1 MAVPFGKYEL
11 LRKIASGG
19 MGQVFLAR
27 EHGTGFE
34 RLVVLKLILPHLAE
48 DEEFLD
54 MFLEEARL
62 VARLS
67 HPNLITI
74 LDLTEIEGRH
84 CLAMEYVQGEDVRRL
99 DKFARAQN
107 RPLPVGLVL
116 RVIADA
122 AAGLSYAHNARDAQ
136 GQPLRL
142 VHRDVSPQNVLVGFD
157 GGVKVI
163 DFGVAKAATS
173 GQQTATGVLKG
184 KYPYMS
190 PEQASGLSVDARSD
204 QFALGVVMW
213 ELLTGKRLFKGESDL
228 MTLRLVKDCQV
239 PPPSQL
245 NPAVPTSLDA
255 IVLKALAPTADGR
268 YADCAAFRL
277 ALEDYALN
285 ERLPSSS
292 AHLAAYLREL
302 YTDRITKEAD
312 PATLDQLAEDA
323 DLDSRSN
330 SSRSGVP
337 SAMPRPTNSRALPRP
352 PGVPSATRSRQSTP
366 PQAPQPVAPA
376 PVKEATRGTARLP
389 RPDFESRKPRWLPVA
404 AGGAA
409 LVLAG
414 AAVLLLREPAGAAS
428 VTPPPLPQ
436 TQAQAPATPG
446 EQVPTKPE
454 AVEPTPR
461 PETPESISLLVT
473 SEPPGAAVQV
483 AGEAHGT
490 TPVQLPMVPGAPAV
504 PVTVALNGY
513 EPVTRLV
520 SAADAP
526 QVRVELPRRAVKTPG
541 GTKRSPGMGPS
552 LGIKTGR

>member
-1 MAVPFGKYEL
+1 MAVAFGKYEL
-11 LRKIASGG
+11 LKKIASGG
-19 MGQVFLAR
+19 MGQVFLAQ

-99 DKFARAQN
+99 DRFSRKQDK
-107 RPLPVGLVL
+107 PLPVGLVV
-116 RVIADA
+116 RIIADA
-122 AAGLSYAHNARDAQ
+122 AAGLSYAHGARDGQ
-136 GQPLRL
+136 GQPLQL

-190 PEQASGLSVDARSD
+190 PEQANGQPVNGRSD

-213 ELLTGKRLFKGESDL
+213 ELLTGKRLFKGDTDL
-228 MTLRLVKDCQV
+228 MTLRLVRDCQI

-245 NPAVPTSLDA
+245 NPKLPPGLDE
-255 IVLKALAPTADGR
+255 VLLKALAPTPEGR
-268 YADCAAFRL
+268 YPDCAAFRL

-285 ERLPSSS
+285 LRLPSSS
-292 AHLAAYLREL
+292 AHLAAYLRDL
-302 YTDRITKEAD
+302 YAERIAAESD
-312 PATLDQLAEDA
+312 PSKLDQLAEDA
-323 DLDSRSN
+323 DLDSQSN
-330 SSRSGVP
+330 SSRNGMPTSGARGLA
-337 SAMPRPTNSRALPRP
+337 SSRASKLVGPPSRP
-352 PGVPSATRSRQSTP
+352 PTRVGP
-366 PQAPQPVAPA
+366 
-376 PVKEATRGTARLP
+376 EATRGTAALAPVVQKR
-389 RPDFESRKPRWLPVA
+389 RAWLPYV
-404 AGGAA
+404 AGGVA
-409 LVLAG
+409 LVLSG
-414 AAVLLLREPAGAAS
+414 AAVVWLRGAETA
-428 VTPPPLPQ
+428 VPQAPVATVPQ
-436 TQAQAPATPG
+436 T
-446 EQVPTKPE
+446 PE
-454 AVEPTPR
+454 APQGRT
-461 PETPESISLLVT
+461 PETPARPTPPEDLPPQPVRLLVT
-473 SEPPGAAVQV
+473 SEPPGATVQV
-483 AGEAHGT
+483 AGEERGT
-490 TPVQLPMVPGAPAV
+490 TPVALPLVPGEPSVAV
-504 PVTVALNGY
+504 TLALNGY
-513 EPVTRLV
+513 EPVTRQV

-526 QVRVELPRRAVKTPG
+526 TVAVAMQRRTARTPN
-541 GTKRSPGMGPS
+541 TPKKPPSSSS

>member
-1 MAVPFGKYEL
+1 MAVVFGKYEL

-48 DEEFLD
+48 DEEFLE

-99 DKFARAQN
+99 DRFARKQE
-107 RPLPVGLVL
+107 RPLPVGLVV
-116 RVIADA
+116 RIIADA
-122 AAGLSYAHNARDAQ
+122 AAGLSYAHGARDGH
-136 GQPLRL
+136 GQPLKL

-190 PEQASGLSVDARSD
+190 PEQANGMAVDGRSD

-213 ELLTGKRLFKGESDL
+213 ELLTGKRLFKGDTDL
-228 MTLRLVKDCQV
+228 MTLRLVRDCQV

-245 NPAVPTSLDA
+245 TPKVPPGLDE
-255 IVLKALAPTADGR
+255 IVLKALAPTPDGR

-277 ALEDYALN
+277 ALEDWALN
-285 ERLPSSS
+285 LRLPSSS

-302 YTDRITKEAD
+302 YAERIAAEAD
-312 PATLDQLAEDA
+312 PAKLDQLAEDV
-323 DLDSRSN
+323 DLDSQSN
-330 SSRSGVP
+330 SSRDGMPTSGARGQAASRASKLVGPP
-337 SAMPRPTNSRALPRP
+337 SRPPTRVEPEKTRNTAALMPEPPKRRPWLPFVVGGVALVAGGAAVVLMRGSGAVTPPPVMATRAPEDMQGHTPAPARPTAP
-352 PGVPSATRSRQSTP
+352 ADT
-366 PQAPQPVAPA
+366 APQPV
-376 PVKEATRGTARLP
+376 RL
-389 RPDFESRKPRWLPVA
+389 
-404 AGGAA
+404 
-409 LVLAG
+409 
-414 AAVLLLREPAGAAS
+414 
-428 VTPPPLPQ
+428 T
-436 TQAQAPATPG
+436 
-446 EQVPTKPE
+446 
-454 AVEPTPR
+454 
-461 PETPESISLLVT
+461 VT
-473 SEPPGAAVQV
+473 SEPPGASVQV
-483 AGEAHGT
+483 AGEERGL
-490 TPVQLPMVPGAPAV
+490 TPMALPLVPGEPSVAV
-504 PVTVALNGY
+504 TLALNGY
-513 EPVTRLV
+513 EPVTRQV

-526 QVRVELPRRAVKTPG
+526 SVVVALQKRAPRPSTQPKKPPSG
-541 GTKRSPGMGPS
+541 SS

>member
-1 MAVPFGKYEL
+1 MAVAFGKYEL

-19 MGQVFLAR
+19 MGQVFLAQ

-48 DEEFLD
+48 DEEFLE

-99 DKFARAQN
+99 DRFARKQG
-107 RPLPVGLVL
+107 RPLPVGLVV
-116 RVIADA
+116 RIIADA
-122 AAGLSYAHNARDAQ
+122 AAGLSYAHGARDGQ
-136 GQPLRL
+136 GQPLQL

-190 PEQASGLSVDARSD
+190 PEQANGLPVDGRSD

-213 ELLTGKRLFKGESDL
+213 EVLTGKRLFKGDTDL
-228 MTLRLVKDCQV
+228 MTLRLVRDCQI

-245 NPAVPTSLDA
+245 NPDLPPGLDD
-255 IVLKALAPTADGR
+255 VLLKALAPTPEGR
-268 YADCAAFRL
+268 YPDCAAFRL

-285 ERLPSSS
+285 LRLPSSS

-302 YTDRITKEAD
+302 YAERIAAESD
-312 PATLDQLAEDA
+312 PSKLDQLAEDA
-323 DLDSRSN
+323 DLDSQ
-330 SSRSGVP
+330 SSSSLGSP
-337 SAMPRPTNSRALPRP
+337 APTTGGRGAVASRASKLVGPPSRP
-352 PGVPSATRSRQSTP
+352 PTRVGP
-366 PQAPQPVAPA
+366 
-376 PVKEATRGTARLP
+376 EATRGTAALEPSPAPKR
-389 RPDFESRKPRWLPVA
+389 RAWLPYVVGGLA
-404 AGGAA
+404 LVTGGAA
-409 LVLAG
+409 VVMLRGSDLPSAG
-414 AAVLLLREPAGAAS
+414 
-428 VTPPPLPQ
+428 TPVVQ
-436 TQAQAPATPG
+436 
-446 EQVPTKPE
+446 
-454 AVEPTPR
+454 EPTRTAPPTQPTG
-461 PETPESISLLVT
+461 PETRAVNARPDPVRLMVT
-473 SEPPGAAVQV
+473 SEPPGATVQV
-483 AGEAHGT
+483 AGEERGT
-490 TPVQLPMVPGAPAV
+490 TPVALPLVPGEPSVAV
-504 PVTVALNGY
+504 TLALNGY
-513 EPVTRLV
+513 EPVTRQV

-526 QVRVELPRRAVKTPG
+526 TVAVPLQRRVTRPPPRKPPP
-541 GTKRSPGMGPS
+541 SS

>member
-1 MAVPFGKYEL
+1 MAVGFGKYEL

-99 DKFARAQN
+99 ERFARKQE
-107 RPLPVGLVL
+107 RPLPVGLVV
-116 RVIADA
+116 RIIADA
-122 AAGLSYAHNARDAQ
+122 AAGLSYAHGARDGH
-136 GQPLRL
+136 GQPLKL

-190 PEQASGLSVDARSD
+190 PEQANGLAVDGRSD

-213 ELLTGKRLFKGESDL
+213 ELLTGKRLFKGDTDL
-228 MTLRLVKDCQV
+228 MTLRLVRDCQV

-245 NPAVPTSLDA
+245 NPKLPPGLDEV
-255 IVLKALAPTADGR
+255 VLKALAPSPEAR
-268 YADCAAFRL
+268 YPDCAAFRL
-277 ALEDYALN
+277 ALEDWSLN
-285 ERLPSSS
+285 LRLPSSS

-302 YTDRITKEAD
+302 YAERIATESD
-312 PATLDQLAEDA
+312 PAKLDQLAEDA
-323 DLDSRSN
+323 DLDSQSN
-330 SSRSGVP
+330 SSRGGVP
-337 SAMPRPTNSRALPRP
+337 TSGARGNVASRASKLVGPPSRPPTRVEPEKTRNTAALMQEAPKRRSWMPYVVGGVALMTAGAAVVLLRGATGATLPQTPAVVTVRPTDEA
-352 PGVPSATRSRQSTP
+352 PSAP
-366 PQAPQPVAPA
+366 PETAPEPVAPQPV
-376 PVKEATRGTARLP
+376 
-389 RPDFESRKPRWLPVA
+389 
-404 AGGAA
+404 
-409 LVLAG
+409 
-414 AAVLLLREPAGAAS
+414 
-428 VTPPPLPQ
+428 Q
-436 TQAQAPATPG
+436 
-446 EQVPTKPE
+446 
-454 AVEPTPR
+454 
-461 PETPESISLLVT
+461 LLVK
-473 SEPPGAAVQV
+473 SDPPGATVQLG
-483 AGEAHGT
+483 GEERGT
-490 TPVQLPMVPGAPAV
+490 TPVSLPLIPGEPSVA
-504 PVTVALNGY
+504 VTVALNGY
-513 EPVTRLV
+513 EPVTRQV

-526 QVRVELPRRAVKTPG
+526 TLAVALQRRVTRPTPPPRKPP
-541 GTKRSPGMGPS
+541 SSSS

>member
-1 MAVPFGKYEL
+1 MAVAFGKYEL
-11 LRKIASGG
+11 LKKIASGG
-19 MGQVFLAR
+19 MGQVFLAQ

-99 DKFARAQN
+99 DRFSRKQEK
-107 RPLPVGLVL
+107 PLPVGLVI
-116 RVIADA
+116 RIIADA
-122 AAGLSYAHNARDAQ
+122 AAGLSYAHGARDGQ
-136 GQPLRL
+136 GQPLQL

-190 PEQASGLSVDARSD
+190 PEQANGQPVDGRSD

-213 ELLTGKRLFKGESDL
+213 ELLTGKRLFKGDTDL
-228 MTLRLVKDCQV
+228 MTLRLVRDCQI

-245 NPAVPTSLDA
+245 NPKLPPGLDE
-255 IVLKALAPTADGR
+255 VLLKALAPTAEGR
-268 YADCAAFRL
+268 YPDCAAFRL

-285 ERLPSSS
+285 LRLPSSS

-302 YTDRITKEAD
+302 YAERITAESD
-312 PATLDQLAEDA
+312 PSKLDQLAEDA
-323 DLDSRSN
+323 DLDSQSN
-330 SSRSGVP
+330 SSRNGMPTSGARGHA
-337 SAMPRPTNSRALPRP
+337 SSRASKLVGPPSRP
-352 PGVPSATRSRQSTP
+352 PTRVGP
-366 PQAPQPVAPA
+366 
-376 PVKEATRGTARLP
+376 EATRGTAALAPVEPKR
-389 RPDFESRKPRWLPVA
+389 RTWLPYVL
-404 AGGAA
+404 GGAA
-409 LVLAG
+409 LLMGG
-414 AAVLLLREPAGAAS
+414 AAVVVLRGAQTTVPELPVAT
-428 VTPPPLPQ
+428 VTRPPDEAQGRTPPEPPARPAPPQ
-436 TQAQAPATPG
+436 P
-446 EQVPTKPE
+446 V
-454 AVEPTPR
+454 R
-461 PETPESISLLVT
+461 LLVT
-473 SEPPGAAVQV
+473 SEPPGATVQV
-483 AGEAHGT
+483 AGEERGV
-490 TPVQLPMVPGAPAV
+490 TPVALPLVPGDPSV
-504 PVTVALNGY
+504 SVTLALNGY
-513 EPVTRLV
+513 EPVTRQV

-526 QVRVELPRRAVKTPG
+526 TVAVPLQRRATRPSNTSKKPPSG
-541 GTKRSPGMGPS
+541 SS

>member
-1 MAVPFGKYEL
+1 MAVAFGKYEL
-11 LRKIASGG
+11 LKKIASGG
-19 MGQVFLAR
+19 MGQVFLAQ

-99 DKFARAQN
+99 DRFARKQEK
-107 RPLPVGLVL
+107 PLPVGLVI
-116 RVIADA
+116 RIIADA
-122 AAGLSYAHNARDAQ
+122 AAGLSYAHGARDGQ
-136 GQPLRL
+136 GQPLQL

-190 PEQASGLSVDARSD
+190 PEQANGQPVDGRSD

-213 ELLTGKRLFKGESDL
+213 ELLTGKRLFKGDTDL
-228 MTLRLVKDCQV
+228 MTLRLVRDCQI

-245 NPAVPTSLDA
+245 NPKLPPGLDE
-255 IVLKALAPTADGR
+255 VLLKALAPTAEGR
-268 YADCAAFRL
+268 YPDCAAFRL

-285 ERLPSSS
+285 LRLPSSS
-292 AHLAAYLREL
+292 AHLAAYLRGL
-302 YTDRITKEAD
+302 YAERIATESD
-312 PATLDQLAEDA
+312 PSKLDQLAEDA
-323 DLDSRSN
+323 DLDSQSN
-330 SSRSGVP
+330 SSRNGMPTSGARGLA
-337 SAMPRPTNSRALPRP
+337 SSRASKLVGPPSRP
-352 PGVPSATRSRQSTP
+352 PTRVEP
-366 PQAPQPVAPA
+366 
-376 PVKEATRGTARLP
+376 EATRGTAALAPVAPKR
-389 RPDFESRKPRWLPVA
+389 RTWLPYVA
-404 AGGAA
+404 GGVALMLGGAA
-409 LVLAG
+409 VVWLRG
-414 AAVLLLREPAGAAS
+414 TQTAVPPPPVATVTRTPEEAQGH
-428 VTPPPLPQ
+428 TPPE
-436 TQAQAPATPG
+436 APAR
-446 EQVPTKPE
+446 
-454 AVEPTPR
+454 PTPAQPVR
-461 PETPESISLLVT
+461 LMVT
-473 SEPPGAAVQV
+473 SEPPGATVQV
-483 AGEAHGT
+483 GGEERGT
-490 TPVQLPMVPGAPAV
+490 TPVALPLVPGEPSVAV
-504 PVTVALNGY
+504 TLALNGY
-513 EPVTRLV
+513 EPVTRQV

-526 QVRVELPRRAVKTPG
+526 TVAVALQRRAARPSNTSKKPPPT
-541 GTKRSPGMGPS
+541 SS

>member
-1 MAVPFGKYEL
+1 MAVGFGKYEL

-99 DKFARAQN
+99 ERFARKQE
-107 RPLPVGLVL
+107 RPLPVGLVV
-116 RVIADA
+116 RIIADA
-122 AAGLSYAHNARDAQ
+122 AAGLAYAHNARDGH
-136 GQPLRL
+136 GQPLQL

-190 PEQASGLSVDARSD
+190 PEQANGMAVDGRSD

-213 ELLTGKRLFKGESDL
+213 ELLTGKRLFKGDTDL
-228 MTLRLVKDCQV
+228 MTLRLVRDCQV

-245 NPAVPTSLDA
+245 NPKLPPGLDEV
-255 IVLKALAPTADGR
+255 VLKALAPTPEGR

-277 ALEDYALN
+277 ALEDWALN
-285 ERLPSSS
+285 LRLPSSS

-302 YTDRITKEAD
+302 YADRIAAEAD
-312 PATLDQLAEDA
+312 PSKLDQLAEDA
-323 DLDSRSN
+323 DLDSQSN
-330 SSRSGVP
+330 SSRDGMPTSG
-337 SAMPRPTNSRALPRP
+337 ARGQAASRASKLVGPPSRP
-352 PGVPSATRSRQSTP
+352 PTKEQTRNTAALLP
-366 PQAPQPVAPA
+366 PPA
-376 PVKEATRGTARLP
+376 PKKRA
-389 RPDFESRKPRWLPVA
+389 WLPYVVGGVA
-404 AGGAA
+404 LLAGGAA
-409 LVLAG
+409 VVMMKDPQAPRTPV
-414 AAVLLLREPAGAAS
+414 AV
-428 VTPPPLPQ
+428 VTPPDVVQ
-436 TQAQAPATPG
+436 G
-446 EQVPTKPE
+446 
-454 AVEPTPR
+454 R
-461 PETPESISLLVT
+461 TPEPPARPQPEPPAPPQPVRLMVT
-473 SEPPGAAVQV
+473 SEPPGATVQV
-483 AGEAHGT
+483 AGEERGT
-490 TPVQLPMVPGAPAV
+490 TPVALPLVPGEPSV
-504 PVTVALNGY
+504 QVTLLLHGY
-513 EPVTRLV
+513 EPVTRHV

-526 QVRVELPRRAVKTPG
+526 AMAVALQRRP
-541 GTKRSPGMGPS
+541 TKPPPAQKKPPPTSS

>member
-1 MAVPFGKYEL
+1 MAVVFGKYEL

-48 DEEFLD
+48 DEEFLE
-54 MFLEEARL
+54 MFLDEARL

-74 LDLTEIEGRH
+74 LDLSEIEGRH

-99 DKFARAQN
+99 DRFARKQE
-107 RPLPVGLVL
+107 RPLPVGLVV
-116 RVIADA
+116 RIIADA
-122 AAGLSYAHNARDAQ
+122 AAGLSYAHGARDGH
-136 GQPLRL
+136 GQPLKL

-190 PEQASGLSVDARSD
+190 PEQANGMAVDGRSD

-213 ELLTGKRLFKGESDL
+213 ELLTGMRLFKGDTDL
-228 MTLRLVKDCQV
+228 MTLRLVRDCQV

-245 NPAVPTSLDA
+245 NPKLPPGLDE
-255 IVLKALAPTADGR
+255 IVLKALAPTPEGR

-277 ALEDYALN
+277 ALEDWTLN
-285 ERLPSSS
+285 LRLPSSS

-302 YTDRITKEAD
+302 YADRIATEAD
-312 PATLDQLAEDA
+312 PAKLDQLAEDV
-323 DLDSRSN
+323 DLDSQSN
-330 SSRSGVP
+330 SSRDGMPTSG
-337 SAMPRPTNSRALPRP
+337 ARGQAGSRASKLVGPPSRP
-352 PGVPSATRSRQSTP
+352 PTRVEPEKTRNTAALMPEPPKRRAWLPFVVGGVALVVGGAAVVLVRGGSETVTPPPVVATRPPDEVQGRTPETPTHPTP
-366 PQAPQPVAPA
+366 PETPEQNTAPQPV
-376 PVKEATRGTARLP
+376 RLM
-389 RPDFESRKPRWLPVA
+389 
-404 AGGAA
+404 
-409 LVLAG
+409 
-414 AAVLLLREPAGAAS
+414 
-428 VTPPPLPQ
+428 
-436 TQAQAPATPG
+436 
-446 EQVPTKPE
+446 
-454 AVEPTPR
+454 
-461 PETPESISLLVT
+461 VT
-473 SEPPGAAVQV
+473 SEPPGATVQV
-483 AGEAHGT
+483 AGEERGI
-490 TPVQLPMVPGAPAV
+490 TPVALPLVPGEPSVAV
-504 PVTVALNGY
+504 TLALNGY
-513 EPVTRLV
+513 EPVTRQM

-526 QVRVELPRRAVKTPG
+526 AVAVALQKRAARP
-541 GTKRSPGMGPS
+541 SPQPKKPPSGSS